1 MHLKDKWDMFYI
13 YLKFGQL
20 ISWKNDGLVEK
31 FIKENTKA
39 FSKNEKKGE
48 ETVLF
53 TFKIQFLYIIQLLS
67 KTEMKLSWWKVKIKI
82 YHQP

>member
-39 FSKNEKKGE
+39 FSKNEKKRRRNS
-48 ETVLF
+48 F
-53 TFKIQFLYIIQLLS
+53 IHIQDSIL
-67 KTEMKLSWWKVKIKI
+67 I
-82 YHQP
+82 YYPTSF